1 MKMQTEL
8 FQLVPRMP
16 AQVRHEYGLAPEE
29 AIVDLFAGG
38 GGTSEGFRIATG
50 RSPDVA
56 VNHDPIALGL
66 HEANHPKT
74 LHLTSSV
81 YAVNPDDV
89 VPGRPVGILWSSPA
103 CTHFSSAKGGAP
115 LDKGIRDLAWVVV
128 HWAERRRPRIILV
141 ENVPAFATWGP
152 LLPNG
157 RPDKKR
163 AGEDFERWIAALRR
177 LGYAVET
184 RTFVCADYG
193 VASTRERLFVQARCD
208 GLPIVWPEP
217 THGRPGLPDV
227 LSGRLLPWITAA
239 DIVDRTLPI
248 YSIFLSRQEVREQGL
263 RIRRPLAART
273 QARIAKGTY
282 RHAVEDEKRFMVER
296 MGGDII
302 VPITHASSL
311 RVCDG
316 RRPMPTITT
325 GKGGEYAWCDVR
337 LATGSVTMFN
347 QNSIGRSMGEP
358 IGAVLAGAP
367 RFGYVE
373 SGLSDEPVDRT
384 EDVRRFLWDHRE
396 HARRPVDIDTVGS
409 VMVAGRRMWIADI
422 GLRMF
427 TPRELFDASS
437 FSPEYEIERP
447 AGPLRGT
454 TLSKEQSIHLAGN
467 AVPPLMSAA
476 LVTAA
481 VTGQA
486 NVPARD
492 WRMAA

>member
-1 MKMQTEL
+1 MQPEL
-8 FQLVPRMP
+8 FTLVPRKVEE
-16 AQVRHEYGLAPEE
+16 ARREYGLSPEE

-66 HEANHPKT
+66 HEANHPET

-89 VPGRPVGILWSSPA
+89 EPGRPIGILWSSPA

-128 HWAERRRPRIILV
+128 HWAKRRRPRIILV

-152 LLPNG
+152 LLDNG
-157 RPDKKR
+157 RPDKER
-163 AGEDFERWIAALRR
+163 SGEDFERWKAALRSLVYVLEER
-177 LGYAVET
+177 VLVS
-184 RTFVCADYG
+184 ADYG
-193 VASTRERLFVQARCD
+193 VPSTRERLFIQARCD
-208 GLPIVWPEP
+208 GLPIVWPSP
-217 THGRPGLPDV
+217 THGRPDLPAV
-227 LSGRLLPWITAA
+227 LSGDLHPWIPAS
-239 DIVDRTLPI
+239 DIVDRSLPVH
-248 YSIFLSRQEVREQGL
+248 SIFLTKDEVREQKL
-263 RIRRPLAART
+263 RVRRPLAPRT
-273 QARIAKGTY
+273 QARIAKGVY
-282 RHAVEDEKRFMVER
+282 RYVIEDEKRFLVER
-296 MGGDII
+296 GGGDIV

-316 RRPMPTITT
+316 RKPMPTITT

-337 LATGSVTMFN
+337 LAAGSVTMFN
-347 QNSIGRSMGEP
+347 QNSVGRSLSEP
-358 IGAVLAGAP
+358 IGSVLAGAP

-373 SGLSDEPVDRT
+373 SGLSPEPVDRT
-384 EDVRRFLWDHRE
+384 EDVARFLWDHRE

-409 VMVAGRRMWIADI
+409 VMIQGQRLWIADI

-427 TPRELFDASS
+427 LPRELFDASS
-437 FSPEYEIERP
+437 FPPDYEIERP
-447 AGPLRGT
+447 AGPLQGT
-454 TLSKEQSIHLAGN
+454 ILSKEQSIHLAGN
-467 AVPPLMSAA
+467 AVPPLVSAA

-481 VTGQA
+481 VTGCPE
-486 NVPARD
+486 VPARN
-492 WRMAA
+492 WRLAA

>member
-1 MKMQTEL
+1 MKLQSEL
-8 FQLVPRMP
+8 FAFPSATP
-16 AQVRHEYGLAPEE
+16 ARRRQEYGLAPDE

-56 VNHDPIALGL
+56 VNHDPVALGM
-66 HEANHPKT
+66 HEANHPDT

-89 VPGRPVGILWSSPA
+89 VPGRPIGILWSSPA

-128 HWAERRRPRIILV
+128 HWAERRRPRVILV
-141 ENVPAFATWGP
+141 ENVPAFSTWGP
-152 LLPNG
+152 LLENN
-157 RPDKKR
+157 RPDKTK
-163 AGEDFERWIAALRR
+163 AGEEFQRWTSALRR

-184 RTFVCADYG
+184 RVLVCADYG
-193 VASTRERLFVQARCD
+193 VPSTRERLFVQARCD
-208 GLPIVWPEP
+208 GLPIVWPAA
-217 THGRPGLPDV
+217 THGRPDLPSV
-227 LSGRLLPWITAA
+227 VSGRLAPWVTAA
-239 DIVDRTLPI
+239 EIVDRTLPVH
-248 YSIFLSRQEVREQGL
+248 SIFMTPEEVRA
-263 RIRRPLAART
+263 RKARVRRPLVPRT
-273 QARIAKGTY
+273 QARIAKGVY
-282 RHAVEDEKRFMVER
+282 RYTIEDERRLLMNG

-302 VPITHASSL
+302 VPVTHASSL

-325 GKGGEYAWCDVR
+325 GKGGEYAWCDLRIV
-337 LATGSVTMFN
+337 TGSVTMFN
-347 QNSIGRSMGEP
+347 QNSVGRSLGEP

-373 SGLSDEPVDRT
+373 SGLSEEPVDRT

-409 VMVAGRRMWIADI
+409 VMVQGRRMWIADI

-437 FSPEYEIERP
+437 FPPDYEIERP
-447 AGPLRGT
+447 SGALKGML
-454 TLSKEQSIHLAGN
+454 LSKEQSIHLAGN

-481 VTGQA
+481 VTGRPD
-486 NVPARD
+486 VPARN
-492 WRMAA
+492 WRLAA